1 MPILN
6 GGISCSSLVQGEECL
21 VQPQLGMPD
30 FVYSS
35 REKFGIE
42 GDVGGW
48 REVEV
53 GGTGVGM

>member
-1 MPILN
+1 M
-6 GGISCSSLVQGEECL
+6 QGEGGL
-21 VQPQLGMPD
+21 VQPQLGIPD

-35 REKFGIE
+35 REKFKKG
-42 GDVGGW
+42 GNVGEW